1 VFFLNHGLGKG
12 DDMSVSERLSNLL
25 SQRLGIEPFE
35 NNKDWNDEFKSFDSL
50 DKIDLLYA
58 IEDEFKIKLNVETMF
73 DDFDDLSNQIKN
85 ISS

>member
-1 VFFLNHGLGKG
+1 
-12 DDMSVSERLSNLL
+12 
-25 SQRLGIEPFE
+25 
-35 NNKDWNDEFKSFDSL
+35 L